1 MVFETD
7 VVVAG
12 GGPAGVGAALAAARN
27 GARTLL
33 VERYN
38 CLGGLAT
45 AGLVITIP
53 SPPTNHGGILKEI
66 VDKLSEMGAIHR
78 LGEGEGSTEI
88 LLFNPEIFKLV
99 SVQLM
104 EGAQVKL
111 LLNSLVVDAIMDG
124 NAVKGIVIENKSGRQ
139 AVSSKVVVD
148 ATGDGDVAAAAG
160 APYEIDKSRTL
171 PSTLMYIIG
180 GVDHERVREYQQKDP
195 ELREAA
201 RKAGFTHYTYW
212 MEREEHRG
220 PNFIHMDPLA
230 KGQVVV
236 WSRST
241 ETDGTN
247 AVDLTRAEV
256 ELRKRV
262 ASEVEFFKK
271 WIPGFEDAY
280 LATTAAYL
288 GVRETRRI
296 VGDYVLGEGDFGKE
310 FHDAIAYQ
318 TFSAEPA
325 KVYPIP
331 YRCLLPKN
339 IDDLLVVG
347 RCFSATHEAQNKLR
361 EIPACMAMGQAAG
374 TAAALSVKL
383 GVKPRELDTGL
394 LRRALIEQ
402 GALEEPAVQ

>member
-1 MVFETD
+1 MAFETD

-104 EGAQVKL
+104 GGAQVKL

-124 NAVKGIVIENKSGRQ
+124 NAMKGIVIENKSGRQ

-180 GVDHERVREYQQKDP
+180 GVDHERVREYQQMDP

-241 ETDGTN
+241 EADGTN
-247 AVDLTRAEV
+247 AVEITRAEV
-256 ELRKRV
+256 ELRERV

-296 VGDYVLGEGDFGKE
+296 VGDYVLREGDFGKE

-402 GALEEPAVQ
+402 GALAEPAVQ

>member
-280 LATTAAYL
+280 LATTATYL

-402 GALEEPAVQ
+402 GALVEPAVQ